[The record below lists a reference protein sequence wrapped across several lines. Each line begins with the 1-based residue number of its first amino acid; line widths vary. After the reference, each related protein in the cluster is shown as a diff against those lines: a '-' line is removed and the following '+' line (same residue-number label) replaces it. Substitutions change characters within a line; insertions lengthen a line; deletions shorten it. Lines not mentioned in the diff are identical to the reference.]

1 MSNLKKYNL
10 FITIT
15 SFAKLLVEVFI
26 PLLLYNAGFTIKE
39 ILLFLIFKYIF
50 CTLIIPFGIKIG
62 NTYSYTILMLIS
74 SILFTFTYIYLNLL
88 THNKFALV
96 FLSLLF
102 AFYLTFYWLGRH
114 VYALSIIE
122 DKKTTDNVSLYSIF
136 TILGGLPATYIGA
149 KIMETLG
156 FITLTIIVFV
166 LMIISIIPLIKIK
179 EIKITKNKE
188 KIKNI
193 VKTFPLKN
201 YLFIT
206 IDQLRYISCSIFP
219 LFIYIY
225 IKKEL
230 SYLGIINI
238 ISGVG
243 SIIYI
248 YILSKKMDKNKK
260 DYLKISSLL
269 LALIYLLKINIIN
282 TYIFLIIIFFE
293 GVFKSALDTIIL
305 RNTYAYGKNY
315 EVTNYIEFI
324 ELLNNITRTIFLI
337 IFYFFNLSLKTIIII
352 SIIGIIFNALIKFD
366 DGKYGYKKDFKK
378 S

>member
-26 PLLLYNAGFTIKE
+26 PLLLYNEGFSIKE
-39 ILLFLIFKYIF
+39 IILFLIFKYIF
-50 CTLIIPFGIKIG
+50 CTLIIPFGIKLG
-62 NTYSYTILMLIS
+62 NTYSYTKLMLIS
-74 SILFTFTYIYLNLL
+74 SMLFTLTYIYLNLL
-88 THNKFALV
+88 TRHIFALI
-96 FLSLLF
+96 FLALLF
-102 AFYLTFYWLGRH
+102 ASYLTFYWLGRH

-136 TILGGLPATYIGA
+136 GVIGGLPATYIGA
-149 KIMETLG
+149 KILETFG
-156 FITLTIIVFV
+156 FITLTIIVLI

-179 EIKITKNKE
+179 DIKITQNNTKLKD
-188 KIKNI
+188 II
-193 VKTFPLKN
+193 KTFPIQN
-201 YLFIT
+201 YIFT
-206 IDQLRYISCSIFP
+206 AIDQLRYLAISIFP
-219 LFIYIY
+219 LFIYIN
-225 IKKEL
+225 IKKEMT
-230 SYLGIINI
+230 YLGITNI
-238 ISGVG
+238 ICGIG

-269 LALIYLLKINIIN
+269 LALIYILKINITN
-282 TYIFLIIIFFE
+282 ANIFLIIIFLE

-315 EVTNYIEFI
+315 EVTNYIKFT

-337 IFYFFNLSLKTIIII
+337 IFYILDLSLKTIIII
-352 SIIGIIFNALIKFD
+352 SIIGIITNAFIKYD
-366 DGKYGYKKDFKK
+366 DGKYGYKKRT
-378 S
+378 